1 MGKIVFLNIDGTIRD
16 FDGII
21 PDSAIKAIHMARENG
36 HKVCISTGRTYTR
49 IDKEI
54 LDIGFDG
61 IISSSGGYVEYEG
74 ECISHRYFTQLA
86 YIELMNDLLLH
97 QCVVEIETG
106 RESYVL
112 SQDMEAYLAIRERM
126 YENPEVAKKGVK
138 PPVPIESVLD
148 VPEVEKMVVFSNR
161 MSGEDILAK
170 WGYSFHI
177 VNLSVPYEEKWA
189 GEITPDYINKSEGI
203 RQILLAGDYTR
214 EDSIA
219 IGDNDN
225 DLEMIRYAGIG
236 VAMGNGTAKA
246 REAADYIADSIDED
260 GLWKA
265 FVHLGLIDEKK

>member
-1 MGKIVFLNIDGTIRD
+1 
-16 FDGII
+16 
-21 PDSAIKAIHMARENG
+21 MA
-36 HKVCISTGRTYTR
+36 
-49 IDKEI
+49 KE
-54 LDIGFDG
+54 
-61 IISSSGGYVEYEG
+61 S
-74 ECISHRYFTQLA
+74 
-86 YIELMNDLLLH
+86 
-97 QCVVEIETG
+97 
-106 RESYVL
+106 
-112 SQDMEAYLAIRERM
+112 
-126 YENPEVAKKGVK
+126 VK
-138 PPVPIESVLD
+138 PPVPIDSVLD
-148 VPEVEKMVVFSNR
+148 VPEVEKLVVFSNQ

-203 RQILLAGDYTR
+203 RQILMAGDYAR
-214 EDSIA
+214 EDSVA

-246 REAADYIADSIDED
+246 REAADYIADSVDEG

>member
-1 MGKIVFLNIDGTIRD
+1 MKDSIGKKGDSHVIPHSQKDRDGPSGVDGAGVHLVRVLGSGTIRD

-126 YENPEVAKKGVK
+126 YENLEVAKESVK
-138 PPVPIESVLD
+138 PPVPIDCCAGCARGGETGGIQQSD
-148 VPEVEKMVVFSNR
+148 VWR
-161 MSGEDILAK
+161 
-170 WGYSFHI
+170 GYSCKMGIFF
-177 VNLSVPYEEKWA
+177 PYCKPE
-189 GEITPDYINKSEGI
+189 
-203 RQILLAGDYTR
+203 R
-214 EDSIA
+214 A
-219 IGDNDN
+219 I
-225 DLEMIRYAGIG
+225 
-236 VAMGNGTAKA
+236 
-246 REAADYIADSIDED
+246 
-260 GLWKA
+260 
-265 FVHLGLIDEKK
+265 